1 MTIEIKKC
9 TLDDLK
15 TLHNLSVETYTD
27 TFGEY
32 NTEAD
37 LNDYLDKA
45 YNNAELKKELTNI
58 NSMFYFAFYD
68 GKLAG
73 YLKLN
78 VLDAQS
84 ESIGDESLEIERIY
98 IRKQFKRLGL
108 GTKLLNFGIAK
119 AEELNKQ
126 SVWLGVWENNFPAQ
140 KFYQKMDFVR
150 YSEHKF
156 IMGESVQTDYILKKE
171 LR

>member
-45 YNNAELKKELTNI
+45 YNNTELKKELTNS

>member
-171 LR
+171 LM

>member
-15 TLHNLSVETYTD
+15 TLHNLSVDTYTD

>member
-45 YNNAELKKELTNI
+45 YNNTELKKELTNS

-108 GTKLLNFGIAK
+108 GTKLLNFGIVK

-140 KFYQKMDFVR
+140 KFYQKMGFVR

-156 IMGESVQTDYILKKE
+156 IMGESVQTDYILTKE

>member
-1 MTIEIKKC
+1 MTVEIKKC

-45 YNNAELKKELTNI
+45 YNNTELKKELTNS

-119 AEELNKQ
+119 AEGLNKQ

-140 KFYQKMDFVR
+140 KFYQKMNFVR